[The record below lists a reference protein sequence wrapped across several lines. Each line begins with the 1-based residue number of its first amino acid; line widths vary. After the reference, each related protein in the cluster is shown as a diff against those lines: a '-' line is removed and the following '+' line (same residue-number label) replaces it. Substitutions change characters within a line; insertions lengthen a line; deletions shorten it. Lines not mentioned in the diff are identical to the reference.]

1 VSLSDGSIS
10 ISDHADRDLHGKVSS
25 FEQGKTIKQELE
37 LKAHQ
42 HVYISFKLRNVA
54 SGRSVLAHQTFVKI
68 TNTINKESLYFVVP
82 HTGQA
87 YDLHL
92 SVTKLAPKFNYGS
105 GLYGIEILV
114 GDSFI
119 SSSFRWVV
127 AKVNITLDGNAS
139 VSHEVVDP
147 FTAQPIIEHKFRA
160 AAVHAPEY
168 MTNIFTILVLIPAA
182 FLIIGIFRVGGNFS
196 NFPTSGLVP
205 IYALLFVAC
214 IGSLL
219 GLIVVYWFSLK
230 LFTALG
236 YMFTIGVPTIFVGN
250 QVLHYYAQQRDHKKI
265 KTQ

>member
-10 ISDHADRDLHGKVSS
+10 ISDHADCDLHGKVSS

-42 HVYISFKLRNVA
+42 HMYISFKLRNVA

-92 SVTKLAPKFNYGS
+92 SVTKLAPKFNYAS
-105 GLYGIEILV
+105 GLYEIEILV

-119 SSSFRWVV
+119 SSSFRWVI
-127 AKVNITLDGNAS
+127 AKVKITFDGNATIT
-139 VSHEVVDP
+139 HKVDP
-147 FTAQPIIEHKFRA
+147 FTPQPVIEHKFRTA
-160 AAVHAPEY
+160 ATRAPEY
-168 MTNIFTILVLIPAA
+168 MTNIFTILVLLPAVL
-182 FLIIGIFRVGGNFS
+182 LIVGIFRVGGNFS

-205 IYALLFVAC
+205 IYALLFLAG

-219 GLIVVYWFSLK
+219 GLIVVYWFRLK

-236 YMFTIGVPTIFVGN
+236 YMFTIAVPTIFVGN